1 MPNLSALNPAPG
13 KARGVCY
20 STLERPQVSMDS
32 LAGCC
37 LRVRLCPA
45 LQNRADAA
53 RAKDELNDVMLH
65 DNELHIGWG
74 KSIPIPAQ
82 PMFVLAGHGG
92 SQLTQ
97 PKGAA
102 IAPPGF
108 MASNW
113 DLPPPGEEYV
123 GECLHRLTVMQSSRR
138 VTSACSPC
146 LG

>member
-1 MPNLSALNPAPG
+1 MLQHARVATAQHGHTGWVLPLSA
-13 KARGVCY
+13 
-20 STLERPQVSMDS
+20 
-32 LAGCC
+32 
-37 LRVRLCPA
+37 LCPA
-45 LQNRADAA
+45 LQNRGDAA

-123 GECLHRLTVMQSSRR
+123 GECMHK
-138 VTSACSPC
+138 
-146 LG
+146 

>member
-1 MPNLSALNPAPG
+1 MLPSSA
-13 KARGVCY
+13 
-20 STLERPQVSMDS
+20 
-32 LAGCC
+32 
-37 LRVRLCPA
+37 LCPA

-123 GECLHRLTVMQSSRR
+123 GECLHR
-138 VTSACSPC
+138 
-146 LG
+146 